1 MCGITGYYGNKNMG
15 KYLYNSLKR
24 LDYRGYDSAGIAT
37 LNNGKIN
44 IKKDT
49 GEVEQINQKHNL
61 EKTDGKIGVGHTR
74 WSTHGSTTK
83 QNAHPHLSCDERFA
97 IAHNGIIENWKDLKS
112 QLNGHRYTSE
122 TDSEVIAHYIEEKSK
137 EMSVEEA
144 VKKFFKEAKGSLA
157 VVLLDSK
164 EEKMYAFKRG
174 SPLALG
180 IGNDETFLGSDLYA
194 FSTETDK
201 AIFFEDDEYGI
212 IDQTGYVIK
221 NINGEEV
228 EKEPE
233 NFDWDQEEAGK
244 EGYEHY
250 MRKEIGEIPQAV
262 ERLENSLNSAQEKQ
276 VDRFVELIKNH
287 EKILFTASGTSYHA
301 SLMGVYFLNK
311 ADIEAQTLIASEFKN
326 YERVDEDTLV
336 IAISQSG
343 ETKDVLD
350 AMEYSRKEG
359 ADIASIINVPY
370 SSVERESD
378 VSLRIM
384 AGQEVCV
391 AATKTFINQ
400 IYTLLKIANKLG
412 YQNHLEE
419 IPKRIEKV
427 IEKNEPKIKQLA
439 KELKNKNDIYIIG
452 RGDTYPIA
460 REIAL
465 KLKEIPYIHAEG
477 MMGGELKH
485 GTLALIEE
493 DVPVISLIPEKNS
506 EIISNVKEIEARNA
520 KSIKISPW
528 TGPFKF
534 PNSNSKFPFY
544 TIIIGFLLS
553 YWIANEK
560 NLPIDRPRNL
570 SKSITVS

>member
-1 MCGITGYYGNKNMG
+1 MCGITGYYGNKNIG
-15 KYLYNSLKR
+15 TYLYDSLKR

-37 LNNGKIN
+37 LQNGKIN

-49 GEVEQINQKHNL
+49 GQIEQVDQKHNL
-61 EKTDGKIGVGHTR
+61 KNTKANIALGHVR
-74 WSTHGSTTK
+74 WATHGSATK
-83 QNAHPHLSCDERFA
+83 QNAHPHTSCNNRFA
-97 IAHNGIIENWKDLKS
+97 IVHNGIIENWEQLKN
-112 QLNGHRYTSE
+112 QLNGHKYNSE

-137 EMSVEEA
+137 QMEVEEA
-144 VKKFFKEAKGSLA
+144 VKKFFKQAEGSFA
-157 VVLLDSK
+157 VVLIDSK
-164 EEKMYAFKRG
+164 TQKMYAFKRG

-180 IGNDETFLGSDLYA
+180 IGDDEKFLGSDLYA

-201 AIFFEDDEYGI
+201 AIFFEDNEYAI
-212 IDQTGYVIK
+212 IDKNGYIFK
-221 NINGEEV
+221 NIHGEKV
-228 EKEPE
+228 EKTPE
-233 NFDWDQEEAGK
+233 TFDWDQEEAGK
-244 EGYEHY
+244 NGYDHY
-250 MRKEIGEIPQAV
+250 MRKEIGEIPEV
-262 ERLENSLNSAQEKQ
+262 IKRLESSLNSAQKKQ
-276 VDRFVELIKNH
+276 LDKFVEEVKNH
-287 EKILFTASGTSYHA
+287 EKVLFTASGTSYHA

-311 ADIEAQTLIASEFKN
+311 ANIEAQTLIASEFKN
-326 YERVDEDTLV
+326 YERADEDTLV
-336 IAISQSG
+336 VAISQSG
-343 ETKDVLD
+343 ETKDVME
-350 AMEYSRKEG
+350 AIEYSREKG

-400 IYTLLKIANKLG
+400 IYTLLKIATRLG
-412 YQNHLEE
+412 YENHLDEL
-419 IPKRIEKV
+419 PDKIETL
-427 IEKNEPKIKQLA
+427 IENNEPKIKQLA
-439 KELKNKNDIYIIG
+439 KELKNKDDIYIIG

-493 DVPVISLIPEKNS
+493 DTPVISLIPEKNS
-506 EIISNVKEIEARNA
+506 EIISNVKEIEARDA
-520 KSIKISPW
+520 KSIRISPW

-544 TIIIGFLLS
+544 TSIIGFLLS
-553 YWIANEK
+553 YWTANEK
-560 NLPIDRPRNL
+560 NLPVDRPRNL